1 MENVARRNGNGQSE
15 KGETMFVGCD
25 VGSEKHAAAIMNVDG
40 NVLEKLR
47 KVYNTRKGFEFLTRK
62 MNHWAKMEGAERIC
76 FGFEPTGHYWK
87 PLAHY
92 LVQHGVEVFF
102 IKTTALGAM
111 RELTDSTNSKTD
123 DRDAVTLAHLV
134 RENKVL
140 KSPVPEGT
148 WRELRG
154 LAKHRE
160 TLREGHSALLS
171 RLRAWID
178 TFFPELSGAFS
189 SIDAV
194 GLRRLL
200 EEAPSPEDLTRK
212 GQEWLSLNLKR
223 WMRKGRTAE
232 KKAKRIMDA
241 AMESIGI
248 PVLPG
253 DRRRLSGI
261 LVLLEHYAQELKTT
275 EKEMERALHETGYAQ
290 ILLSFPGVG
299 VVSAATLLGELGN
312 PANYE
317 NAGEWVSMAGI
328 DPSEWSSGKRK
339 SRRKIS
345 KKGRPLL
352 RTTLYFMAMAA
363 VGNCSE
369 LEAYHS
375 RRKGDI
381 ESGKLKLVPK
391 QLLFAV
397 AIKELRM
404 LFAMCRDRSMYEP
417 RHLPM
422 RRAA

>member
-1 MENVARRNGNGQSE
+1 MEKIACGNGEGQSRKE
-15 KGETMFVGCD
+15 RVLFVGCD
-25 VGSEKHAAAIMNVDG
+25 IGSEKHAVAILDG
-40 NVLEKLR
+40 EGKLLESLKQ
-47 KVYNTRKGFEFLTRK
+47 VYNNRKGFEFLDRK
-62 MNHWAKMEGAERIC
+62 MNHWAERTGAGTIR
-76 FGFEPTGHYWK
+76 FAFEPTGHYWK
-87 PLAHY
+87 PLAYH
-92 LVQHGVEVFF
+92 LAGQGVEVFF
-102 IKTTALGAM
+102 IKTTAVGAM
-111 RELTDSTNSKTD
+111 RELTDSSPSKND
-123 DRDAVTLAHLV
+123 PRDALTLAHLT
-134 RENKVL
+134 REGKVL
-140 KSPVPEGT
+140 KSPPPEGV

-178 TFFPELSGAFS
+178 TFFPELAGAFS

-200 EEAPSPEDLTRK
+200 EEAPTPEDLMEK
-212 GQEWLSLNLKR
+212 GADRLSANLKR

-232 KKAKRIMDA
+232 EKAKKLIDA
-241 AMESIGI
+241 ARDSVGL
-248 PVLPG
+248 PALPG

-261 LVLLEHYAQELKTT
+261 LALLAQYAVELKAT
-275 EKEMERALHETGYAQ
+275 EAEMERALRETGYAR

-312 PANYE
+312 PANYQ

-328 DPSEWSSGKRK
+328 DPSERNSGKRE

-352 RTTLYFMAMAA
+352 RTTLYFMAMSA
-363 VGNCSE
+363 VRCCPQ
-369 LEAYHS
+369 LDAYYS

-397 AIKELRM
+397 AIKEVRM
-404 LFAMCRDRSMYEP
+404 LFAMCRDRRMYEP
-417 RHLPM
+417 SHVQL